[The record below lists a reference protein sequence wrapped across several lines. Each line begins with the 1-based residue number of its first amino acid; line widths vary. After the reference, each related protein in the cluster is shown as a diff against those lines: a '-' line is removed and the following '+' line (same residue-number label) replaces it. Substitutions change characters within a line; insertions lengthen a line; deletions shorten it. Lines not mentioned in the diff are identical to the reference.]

1 MALFGAFSIYLIE
14 NQETSLEIHHF
25 LGYTMIIGRDV
36 PTNSNLARLAMKTID
51 KHSVIPLYYQL
62 VELLR
67 EQIRSGDLGRGDQIP
82 TERDM
87 MRAYSLSRNTVRQAL
102 GILESEGLIVRD
114 QGRGTYVSNLSN
126 TFHYM
131 LDTFL
136 ENYDLLR
143 RAGYT
148 PSMQQVSIQKV
159 IPPDIV
165 SNALLLKDGEETVC
179 HTMIFFADNRPA
191 MYTQDFLPVTMVGEN
206 NPPIGGE
213 RFWEY
218 MDRFSSR
225 QVEYILIDISPVE
238 AMGEIAEAFQIPPGS
253 PILLFKETFLDE
265 TQTVPIAFSLNYFN
279 REVLSFNLLTRR
291 G

>member
-1 MALFGAFSIYLIE
+1 MQS
-14 NQETSLEIHHF
+14 
-25 LGYTMIIGRDV
+25 
-36 PTNSNLARLAMKTID
+36 ID
-51 KHSVIPLYYQL
+51 KHSVIPLYHQL

-67 EQIRSGDLGRGDQIP
+67 EQIRAGDLSSGDQVP
-82 TERDM
+82 SERDLM
-87 MRAYSLSRNTVRQAL
+87 QAYRLSRNTVRQAM
-102 GILESEGLIVRD
+102 GILENEGLIIRD
-114 QGRGTYVSNLSN
+114 HGHGTYVSNLSN

-148 PSMQQVSIQKV
+148 PSMQQVSTQKV
-159 IPPDIV
+159 FPPDIV
-165 SNALLLKDGEETVC
+165 SRALRLQEGEEAVC
-179 HTMIFFADNRPA
+179 HTMIFYADDRPA
-191 MYTQDFLPVTMVGEN
+191 MYTQDYLPDKMVGEN
-206 NPPIGGE
+206 NPPAGGE

-218 MDRFSSR
+218 LERSSSNHI
-225 QVEYILIDISPVE
+225 EYVLIDISPVE
-238 AMGEIAEAFQIPPGS
+238 AVGEIAEAFKVPPGS

>member
-1 MALFGAFSIYLIE
+1 M
-14 NQETSLEIHHF
+14 
-25 LGYTMIIGRDV
+25 
-36 PTNSNLARLAMKTID
+36 NSID
-51 KHSVIPLYYQL
+51 KHSIIPLYYQL

-67 EQIRSGDLGRGDQIP
+67 EKIRSGELGGGDQLP
-82 TERDM
+82 SERDLM
-87 MRAYSLSRNTVRQAL
+87 QTYHLSRNTVRQAL
-102 GILESEGLIVRD
+102 GILKNEGLIIRD
-114 QGRGTYVSNLSN
+114 HGHGTYVSNLSN

-148 PSMQQVSIQKV
+148 PSMQQVSTQKL

-165 SNALLLKDGEETVC
+165 SHALMLEVGEEAVC
-179 HTMIFFADNRPA
+179 HTMIFFADDRPA
-191 MYTQDFLPVTMVGEN
+191 MYTQDYLPFKTVGEN
-206 NPPIGGE
+206 NPPVGGE
-213 RFWEY
+213 KFWEY
-218 MDRFSSR
+218 LERSSSKK
-225 QVEYILIDISPVE
+225 VEYVLIDILPFE
-238 AMGEIAEAFQIPPGS
+238 AVGEIADAFQVSHGS

-265 TQTVPIAFSLNYFN
+265 TQTIPIAFSLNYFN

>member
-1 MALFGAFSIYLIE
+1 MKSI
-14 NQETSLEIHHF
+14 N
-25 LGYTMIIGRDV
+25 
-36 PTNSNLARLAMKTID
+36 

-62 VELLR
+62 AELLR
-67 EQIRSGDLGRGDQIP
+67 EQIRTGDLGSGDQVP
-82 TERDM
+82 SERDLM
-87 MRAYSLSRNTVRQAL
+87 QAYQLSRNTVRQAM
-102 GILESEGLIVRD
+102 GILENEGLIVRD
-114 QGRGTYVSNLSN
+114 HGHGTYVSNLSN

-148 PSMQQVSIQKV
+148 PSMQQVSTQQV
-159 IPPDIV
+159 LPPDIV
-165 SNALLLKDGEETVC
+165 SRALRLQNGEAAVC
-179 HTMIFFADNRPA
+179 HTMIFYADDRPA
-191 MYTQDFLPVTMVGEN
+191 MYTQDYLPVMIVGED
-206 NPPIGGE
+206 NPPAGGE

-218 MDRFSSR
+218 LERSSGKR
-225 QVEYILIDISPVE
+225 MEYVLIDISPVE
-238 AMGEIAEAFQIPPGS
+238 AVGEIAEAFQVPLGS
-253 PILLFKETFLDE
+253 PVLLFKETFLDE